1 MLINMID
8 GGMKNYNDNSQYYSG
23 CPTCDY
29 GSEYINEIW
38 IELTKYKVYVK
49 VNQMYEYAISQ
60 GKMMVLFLSNCN
72 EIQAMT
78 EKEFIDWLLE
88 KLKDIVGESNTHWNN
103 SIIECFNVTEV
114 S

>member
-1 MLINMID
+1 MLIKMID
-8 GGMKNYNDNSQYYSG
+8 GGMVNYKDGTECYAG

-38 IELTKYKVYVK
+38 ITLTKYNIHAK
-49 VNQMYEYAISQ
+49 VNQMYNHALSE

-78 EKEFIDWLLE
+78 EKEFIDWFNVQL
-88 KLKDIVGESNTHWNN
+88 DDAICTSDYYYDGR
-103 SIIECFNVTEV
+103 IELFDVTEV
-114 S
+114 E